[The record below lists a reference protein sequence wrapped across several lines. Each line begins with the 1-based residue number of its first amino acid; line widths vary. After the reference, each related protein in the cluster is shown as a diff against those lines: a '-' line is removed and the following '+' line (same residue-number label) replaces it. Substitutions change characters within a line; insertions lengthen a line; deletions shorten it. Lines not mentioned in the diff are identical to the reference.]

1 MVFGKSVFWEE
12 KIAQR
17 KWGCEL
23 GNGKTVGKRQILASS
38 NRKAFGR
45 ADARYPAMESQLSSK
60 AAHTLKPML

>member
-1 MVFGKSVFWEE
+1 
-12 KIAQR
+12 
-17 KWGCEL
+17 L